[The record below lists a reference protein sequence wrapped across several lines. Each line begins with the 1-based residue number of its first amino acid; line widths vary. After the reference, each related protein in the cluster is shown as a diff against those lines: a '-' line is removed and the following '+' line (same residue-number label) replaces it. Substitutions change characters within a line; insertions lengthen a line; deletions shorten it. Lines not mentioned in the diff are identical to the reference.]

1 MGARV
6 AASMFHSLGSYNYR
20 LWAGGALVSNL
31 GTWMQRIGQ
40 DWLVLTILTDHSA
53 TAVGTVMA
61 LQFGPALLLLPL
73 SGLAADHM
81 DRRKLLL
88 FTQAAAGLLALG
100 LGVIT
105 LTGVVQL
112 WHVYGFA
119 LLLGCV
125 TAFDAPARQAFVSD
139 LVSDDS
145 LANAVALNSASFN
158 AARMVGPAVA
168 GLLIAAVGEGWLF
181 LINAGS
187 YAAVLVSLWFLRRH
201 ELHTEARPQRT
212 RGSLLA
218 GLRYVWQ
225 RPDLVAVLVMLALIG
240 TFGFNFAIFIST
252 MSVTVFHGHAS
263 QYGLL
268 TSAMAV
274 GTMSGALL
282 SARRPL
288 PGMVLMGGAAAA
300 FGITLALAA
309 VMPSPWLFA
318 IVLFFVGLAAL
329 TFMTASNSMM
339 QLTTERTMRG
349 RVLALRIAVVMG
361 GTPLGAPLVGWVVDR
376 FGARWALLVGAMSG
390 LAAAAVA
397 VAYLARYRGLRL
409 RLDDGR
415 LRLVIHP
422 EPSDVTP
429 VSVAAGERVT

>member
-1 MGARV
+1 MSGV
-6 AASMFHSLGSYNYR
+6 FHSLRSYNYR
-20 LWAGGALVSNL
+20 LWAGGALVSNV

-40 DWLVLTILTDHSA
+40 DWLVLTVLTDHNA

-61 LQFGPALLLLPL
+61 LQFGPPLLLLPL
-73 SGLAADHM
+73 TGFAADHL

-88 FTQAAAGLLALG
+88 CTQGAAGLLALG
-100 LGVIT
+100 LGL
-105 LTGVVQL
+105 LTVSGSVQL
-112 WHVYGFA
+112 WHVHGFA

-139 LVSDDS
+139 LVDDAS
-145 LANAVALNSASFN
+145 LANAVALNSTSFN
-158 AARMVGPAVA
+158 AARMLGPAVA
-168 GLLIAAVGEGWLF
+168 GALIAAIGEGWLF
-181 LINAGS
+181 LVNAGS
-187 YAAVLVSLWFLRRH
+187 YAAVLASLLCLRLG
-201 ELHTEARPQRT
+201 ELHTEAPPERA

-218 GLRYVWQ
+218 GFRYAWD
-225 RPDLVAVLVMLALIG
+225 RPDLMAVLVMLALIG

-252 MSVTVFHGHAS
+252 MSVTVFDGDAS

-282 SARRPL
+282 SARRPF

-300 FGITLALAA
+300 FGISLAVAA
-309 VMPSPWLFA
+309 VMPTPWSFAAALF
-318 IVLFFVGLAAL
+318 VVGLAAL

-339 QLTTERTMRG
+339 QLTTERGMRG

-361 GTPLGAPLVGWVVDR
+361 GTPIGAPLVGWVVDR
-376 FGARWALLVGAMSG
+376 FGARWALGVGALSG

-397 VAYLARYRGLRL
+397 VAYLVRHRELRL
-409 RLDDGR
+409 RRHRGR
-415 LRLVIHP
+415 LRLAIRP
-422 EPSDVTP
+422 AAGDAIAASM
-429 VSVAAGERVT
+429 AAGERVT

>member
-1 MGARV
+1 
-6 AASMFHSLGSYNYR
+6 MFHSLRSYNYR
-20 LWAGGALVSNL
+20 LWAGGALVSNV

-40 DWLVLTILTDHSA
+40 DWLVLTVLTHHNA

-61 LQFGPALLLLPL
+61 LQFGPPLLLLPL
-73 SGLAADHM
+73 SGFAADHL

-88 FTQAAAGLLALG
+88 VTQGAAGLLALG
-100 LGVIT
+100 LGL
-105 LTGVVQL
+105 LTVSGVVQL
-112 WHVYGFA
+112 WQVYGFA

-139 LVSDDS
+139 LVSDDL

-168 GLLIAAVGEGWLF
+168 GVLIAAVGEGWLF

-187 YAAVLVSLWFLRRH
+187 YAAVLVSLWLLRVKD
-201 ELHTEARPQRT
+201 LLTEERAKRT
-212 RGSLLA
+212 RGSLMA
-218 GLRYVWQ
+218 GFHYVW
-225 RPDLVAVLVMLALIG
+225 RRSDLMAVLVMLFLLG
-240 TFGFNFAIFIST
+240 TFGYNFAIFIST
-252 MSVTVFHGHAS
+252 MSVTVFHGDAS

-268 TSAMAV
+268 TSAMAA
-274 GTMSGALL
+274 GTMCGALL
-282 SARRPL
+282 SARRPF
-288 PGMVLMGGAAAA
+288 PGMVLMGVAAAA

-309 VMPSPWLFA
+309 VMPGPYLFA

-339 QLTTERTMRG
+339 QLTTERSMRG

-361 GTPLGAPLVGWVVDR
+361 GTPIGAPLVGWVVDH
-376 FGARWALLVGAMSG
+376 FGARWALGVGA
-390 LAAAAVA
+390 LAGIAAPAVA
-397 VAYLARYRGLRL
+397 VAYLVKHRHLRL
-409 RLDDGR
+409 LQVAGR

-422 EPSDVTP
+422 EPADVTA
-429 VSVAAGERVT
+429 VRVAAGERVT